1 MADVPI
7 TPIATADVVAIDDE
21 IARTTDAQGYGLG
34 ANGFVP
40 KPFAR
45 LLAEKLA
52 LARAIFGT
60 DIDLG
65 SGSAIRKILEVAALE
80 DARIWAALASIYDNQ
95 FVASAT
101 GEALSRLGEELGLPR
116 PFLEATGT
124 VQLTFTPP
132 EDLTQILLP
141 RGARMLTPGGHHVA
155 TAVAVTL
162 HAAEPTRAVPVAA
175 FYPGPE
181 HNLDPAVAD
190 ASGGRPMKID
200 RWNVDDSK
208 LQWNGAV
215 PGLTQLA
222 RDLARPP
229 ESIVAINHTQPL
241 SGGERRWP
249 DSRYRQLLL
258 RAPRSIWSVEAIRTA
273 ASLVP
278 GVRRVQV
285 RDNLGGLDTNLP
297 VFGSFNFGE
306 LLFASERDL
315 GTPYFFDVIVAPTDD
330 AFWEGA
336 NGVQA
341 AVASA
346 IEDLRPIG
354 IGANVQRADQVFIAI
369 KARVVAQ
376 GLPLPRG
383 VGGALIDSPAAN
395 DLKQRLLRRVSDYVD
410 QLAFGDPVRYAE
422 VMWAMMNE
430 PGVTDIVD
438 LHLLRFPPLN
448 PQAATAVLGQAG
460 FQEMPIGAGISVA
473 ALQIATA
480 LNDDTQLVIV

>member
-1 MADVPI
+1 MADRPNV
-7 TPIATADVVAIDDE
+7 TVDTADVLAIDEE
-21 IARTTDAQGYGLG
+21 IARTTASQGYGLG
-34 ANGFVP
+34 DGGFVP

-52 LARAIFGT
+52 LARAVFGP
-60 DIDLG
+60 DVDLG
-65 SGSAIRKILEVAALE
+65 SGAVLRKILEVASLE
-80 DARIWAALASIYDNQ
+80 DARTWAALAAIYDGQ
-95 FVASAT
+95 FVVSAT
-101 GEALSRLGEELGLPR
+101 GDALSRLGEELGLPR
-116 PFLEATGT
+116 PFLEASGS

-132 EDLTQILLP
+132 GGRTQIDLP

-155 TAVAVTL
+155 TTTDVTL
-162 HAAEPTRAVPVAA
+162 RSDALARVVPVAA

-190 ASGGRPMKID
+190 ATGGHPMKID
-200 RWNVDDSK
+200 RWNLDDRK
-208 LQWNGAV
+208 LEWDGPL

-222 RDLARPP
+222 RDLGQPP
-229 ESIVAINHTQPL
+229 ENIVAINHTQPL
-241 SGGERRWP
+241 AGGELRWP
-249 DSRYRQLLL
+249 DARYRQLLL
-258 RAPRSIWSVEAIRTA
+258 RAPRSIWSVEALRVA
-273 ASLVP
+273 ASLVA

-285 RDNLGGLDTNLP
+285 RDNLGGLDTELP
-297 VFGSFNFGE
+297 VFGNFNFGE
-306 LLFASERDL
+306 LLFASEREL
-315 GTPYFFDVIVAPTDD
+315 GTPYFCDVIVAITDS
-330 AFWEGA
+330 AFWGGA

-354 IGANVQRADQVFIAI
+354 VGANVQQADQVFIGI

-383 VGGALIDSPAAN
+383 AGGGFIHSSAAN

-410 QLAFGDPVRYAE
+410 QLSFGDPVRYAE

-438 LHLLRFPPLN
+438 MHLLRFPPLN
-448 PQAATAVLGQAG
+448 PQAATIVLGQSS
-460 FQEMPIGAGISVA
+460 FQEMPVGVSISVA
-473 ALQIATA
+473 ALQIAAA
-480 LNDDTQLVIV
+480 LNDDTQLSIV

>member
-1 MADVPI
+1 MADGPI
-7 TPIATADVVAIDDE
+7 TTITSADVLAIDDE
-21 IARTTDAQGYGLG
+21 IARTTAAQGYGLG
-34 ANGFVP
+34 AGGFVP

-52 LARAIFGT
+52 LARTTFGT
-60 DIDLG
+60 DLDLG
-65 SGSAIRKILEVAALE
+65 SGSVIRKILEVAALE
-80 DARIWAALASIYDNQ
+80 DARTWAALASMYDNQ
-95 FVASAT
+95 FVVSAT
-101 GEALSRLGEELGLPR
+101 GDALSRLGEELGLPR

-124 VQLTFTPP
+124 VQLTFVPP
-132 EDLTQILLP
+132 PGRTQIGLP
-141 RGARMLTPGGHHVA
+141 NGSRMLTPGGHHVA
-155 TAVAVTL
+155 TAADVL
-162 HAAEPTRAVPVAA
+162 LRSDEPTRAVPVVA

-181 HNLDPAVAD
+181 HNLDPSVTDTTGAH
-190 ASGGRPMKID
+190 PMKID

-208 LQWNGAV
+208 LQWDGAL

-222 RDLARPP
+222 RDLAQSP

-241 SGGERRWP
+241 SGGELRWP
-249 DSRYRQLLL
+249 DTRYRQLLL

-285 RDNLGGLDTNLP
+285 RDNLGGLDTELP
-297 VFGSFNFGE
+297 VFGNFNFGE
-306 LLFASERDL
+306 LLFASEREL
-315 GTPYFFDVIVAPTDD
+315 GTPYFFDVIVAPTDA
-330 AFWEGA
+330 AFWEGP

-354 IGANVQRADQVFIAI
+354 VGANVQQADQVFIAI
-369 KARVVAQ
+369 KAKVVAQ

-383 VGGALIDSPAAN
+383 AGGALIDSPAAN
-395 DLKQRLLRRVSDYVD
+395 DLKQRLLRRVSDYID

-422 VMWAMMNE
+422 IIWAMMNE
-430 PGVTDIVD
+430 PGVTDVVD

-448 PQAATAVLGQAG
+448 PQAATVILGHSG
-460 FQEMPIGAGISVA
+460 FQEMPVGGSISVA
-473 ALQIATA
+473 VLQIATA
-480 LNDDTQLVIV
+480 LNDDTQLSIV